1 MKTNIYDWPDEYNDI
16 AESLLRFGIEHCSI
30 HNMADALVPMEV
42 HPERLLGHD
51 FKKRYDMTKS
61 YCGYPNVKNGE
72 NTLHGVVIKEN
83 YKKMENGTLH
93 RWASSKVNSC
103 GEECYDQSSNMGS
116 ETYRRMF
123 DMGIVINMESINKIK
138 AGLNRDENA
147 VVDNMCSSKADLN
160 KALSHYF
167 IVIDRVMHLVSNLGL
182 EHCYRNLYKDYSDTT
197 DQHLKNNDIS
207 GDNTSS
213 KPTSSVIDIYGGELP
228 DDPYISC
235 MYDSV
240 GTNNGWRN
248 VVNVKNIVQIHYAL
262 DKENNSSRNEKLAA
276 IIGGYLAM
284 RRLITWKIVIGDIC
298 GLQEAADEI
307 NKVISVTG
315 AAQLGSRAEFES
327 ILMMLEHVDSICEY
341 IDNRIKISEL
351 FDGEV
356 DTTLTKAK
364 LVLTQNEETT
374 YRCIYKA
381 LSVMLSDV
389 NGTCRLCMDKREEH
403 TSITII
409 VHSTDNALI
418 SLRCH
423 SNDRSFNKY
432 MEESRSNMN
441 DEAKPLEID
450 SDSINDRLD
459 AILAKIRAG
468 TLNQYVTKYNTCYL
482 SDQQGKIIM
491 PTIIDTFIL
500 RLCGINSYMAEDRHL
515 IMIDKWTAESGIVQR
530 PTHIRIGEIKMHGV
544 VHLEPQEISD
554 TKMTRNVGRQMIA

>member
-1 MKTNIYDWPDEYNDI
+1 MHVRHCGDE
-16 AESLLRFGIEHCSI
+16 
-30 HNMADALVPMEV
+30 
-42 HPERLLGHD
+42 
-51 FKKRYDMTKS
+51 
-61 YCGYPNVKNGE
+61 
-72 NTLHGVVIKEN
+72 
-83 YKKMENGTLH
+83 
-93 RWASSKVNSC
+93 
-103 GEECYDQSSNMGS
+103 
-116 ETYRRMF
+116 
-123 DMGIVINMESINKIK
+123 
-138 AGLNRDENA
+138 
-147 VVDNMCSSKADLN
+147 
-160 KALSHYF
+160 
-167 IVIDRVMHLVSNLGL
+167 
-182 EHCYRNLYKDYSDTT
+182 
-197 DQHLKNNDIS
+197 
-207 GDNTSS
+207 
-213 KPTSSVIDIYGGELP
+213 
-228 DDPYISC
+228 
-235 MYDSV
+235 
-240 GTNNGWRN
+240 NGWRN
-248 VVNVKNIVQIHYAL
+248 GVNVKNIVRIHYAL
-262 DKENNSSRNEKLAA
+262 DKENNAARNEILAA

-500 RLCGINSYMAEDRHL
+500 RLCGINSYMAEDRHYNN
-515 IMIDKWTAESGIVQR
+515 D
-530 PTHIRIGEIKMHGV
+530 
-544 VHLEPQEISD
+544 
-554 TKMTRNVGRQMIA
+554 